1 MHDEETYHLKPAQ
14 QVKRLARES
23 KRSASE
29 KWQSVIS
36 PSLWFS
42 GKPTQCMCMN
52 TPNNLCQDYWC
63 ASSMI
68 NFSRQERH
76 FILSS

>member
-23 KRSASE
+23 KRLASE

-52 TPNNLCQDYWC
+52 TPNNLSGLLVCKLYDQFFK
-63 ASSMI
+63 AGKTFHI
-68 NFSRQERH
+68 V
-76 FILSS
+76 L